1 MHSSPERSIDI
12 KPMTELSIKIKIGNR
27 EYPMKVAAEDEER
40 IRRAGKILHE
50 KVKTYRDQFGID
62 DNQDLLAMVAFDC
75 LVEKM
80 KLEESTATDDDFALE
95 HVSRLNKLIGESI

>member
-1 MHSSPERSIDI
+1 MA
-12 KPMTELSIKIKIGNR
+12 ELSIKIRIGNR

-40 IRRAGKILHE
+40 IRKAGKILHE
-50 KVKTYRDQFGID
+50 KVKMYRDQFGID

-80 KLEESTATDDDFALE
+80 KQEESSADTDDVALD
-95 HVSRLNKLIGESI
+95 HISRLNQLITDSL